1 MSDAKGKINKIVLMY
16 SGGLDT
22 SCMLKWLQETY
33 NAKVISF
40 TANLG
45 QEKEDPTRFKDI
57 EKKAYDLGVEKH
69 FTVDLREE
77 FVRNYLF
84 PTIKANG
91 LYQGIYPLSTAV
103 GRPLIAKYA
112 VKIAK
117 DEGADAV
124 AHGCT
129 GKGNDQV
136 RLNVTAQAYAPDLKV
151 LMPLVEWG
159 MMGIGREEEVEYA
172 KKHGI
177 PVSGAAKKYSI
188 DENMFGRS
196 VECGILEHPNEIA
209 PEDAFAWTTNPV
221 DAPNEPE
228 IVQIDFDKGI
238 PVGLNGRVIDPIK
251 LIEELHSL
259 GCKHGVGR
267 VDHLE
272 DRTVG
277 LKSRETYEVP
287 AAWILINAHKDLE
300 KYVCTK
306 HENAFKPIIDQRW
319 TELVYQGLWVDPL
332 REALEAFIDS
342 VNQKVTGWVK
352 VQLYKGNAKIVARES
367 PYALYDLNLATYDKE
382 SKFDEQ
388 AAEGFIKLHGL
399 ASRMGFRLKHGKRD

>member
-1 MSDAKGKINKIVLMY
+1 MSDAKKEINKIVLMY

-33 NAKVISF
+33 DAKVISF

-45 QEKEDPTRFKDI
+45 QEKEDPTRFQDI

-69 FTVDLREE
+69 YTIDLREE
-77 FVRNYLF
+77 FVRDYLF

-117 DEGADAV
+117 EEGADAV

-136 RLNVTAQAYAPDLKV
+136 RLNVTAQAYAPDLKI

-172 KKHGI
+172 KEHGI
-177 PVSGAAKKYSI
+177 AVSTAAKKYSI

-196 VECGILEHPNEIA
+196 IECGILEHPDEIA
-209 PEDAFAWTTNPV
+209 PEDAFMWTTNPV

-228 IVQIDFDKGI
+228 IVKISFDKGI
-238 PVGLNGRVIDPIK
+238 PVGLNDKVIDPID
-251 LIEELHSL
+251 LIEELHVL

-287 AAWILINAHKDLE
+287 AAWILIKAHQDLE

-306 HENAFKPIIDQRW
+306 HENSFKPIIDQRW
-319 TELVYQGLWVDPL
+319 TEMVYQGLWVDPL

-342 VNQKVTGWVK
+342 VNQKITGWVK
-352 VQLYKGNAKIVARES
+352 VQLFKGSAKVLARES
-367 PYALYDLNLATYDKE
+367 PYALYDLNLATYGKE
-382 SKFDEQ
+382 SKFDEK

-399 ASRMGFRLKHGKRD
+399 ASRMGFRLKHGKKE